1 MWAEDHR
8 WQSLPSTLLE
18 AVSGIF
24 LLQRPDKLAFK
35 LLLPGGET
43 GLWFLGGQNS
53 GPRGHMT
60 NVLSIETTLGQS
72 ICL

>member
-24 LLQRPDKLAFK
+24 LLQRPDKLASNFFS
-35 LLLPGGET
+35 LEERQGYGV
-43 GLWFLGGQNS
+43 LGGQNS

-60 NVLSIETTLGQS
+60 SVLSIETTLGQS